1 MDLFIETDEMRAR
14 RIDGEQGATHRALFS
29 IPPAASTAEAD
40 GEMGAR
46 PDASYSIEQE
56 SYRREIAYDRDR
68 ARRRKAL
75 AVLRAVTVAVFVP
88 VLLLCLFVGSYVL
101 TCILN
106 GASPREVV
114 ELLGEL
120 LAQIVEAATSAV
132 RAASGL
138 GA

>member
-14 RIDGEQGATHRALFS
+14 RIDGEQGVTHRALFS
-29 IPPAASTAEAD
+29 IPSAASATGAD
-40 GEMGAR
+40 GATRER
-46 PDASYSIEQE
+46 PDASYSIQQE
-56 SYRREIAYDRDR
+56 SYRREIAFDRDR

-75 AVLRAVTVAVFVP
+75 AVLRAVAVAVFVP

-132 RAASGL
+132 EAASGL